1 MQESSVQ
8 ESLSL
13 ELAQQDFK
21 EWREKRKFGT
31 RIPDELWQQAVDL
44 TAYYSMSRVCRSLS
58 LNFND
63 LKSRV
68 LPHTPPTKIAD
79 NSSVDTGD
87 TVNHANNG
95 RDFLEVK
102 IDGVNG
108 SGSNSVG
115 GLSML
120 GSSCLMELNKAD
132 GSTLKIYSSIGGR
145 VDINRICE
153 TFLKS

>member
-13 ELAQQDFK
+13 ELVQEGFK
-21 EWREKRKFGT
+21 EWRAKRKFGT

-44 TAYYSMSRVCRSLS
+44 TAHYSMSRVCRSLS
-58 LNFND
+58 LNFGD
-63 LKSRV
+63 LKNRV
-68 LPHTPPTKIAD
+68 LPHRPPTDIAD
-79 NSSVDTGD
+79 NSSGD
-87 TVNHANNG
+87 AG
-95 RDFLEVK
+95 DACDFLEVK
-102 IDGVNG
+102 IDGPNG
-108 SGSNSVG
+108 DGSNSVG

-132 GSTLKIYSSIGGR
+132 GSTLKIYSSIGVR
-145 VDINRICE
+145 IDINRICE